1 MKLRPVQESPG
12 FIRGEDV
19 KENRSTTGTYLTN
32 FLNEYGD
39 PYGLCYHT
47 DPQSFTILGGPF
59 AITPTTAPGR
69 QAALG

>member
-1 MKLRPVQESPG
+1 M
-12 FIRGEDV
+12 
-19 KENRSTTGTYLTN
+19 GTYLTN
-32 FLNEYGD
+32 FLNEYGN
-39 PYGLCYHT
+39 PYGLCYNT